1 MTMNAIILFIV
12 CTAVN
17 VVLSTIKSIL
27 TVKGNK
33 WIAAGINALTYGFY
47 SYVIILTNIDGV
59 STLAKMGITAACN
72 FVGVLAVKWVEELAR
87 KEKLWK
93 IEMTVPTKYRAAVD
107 FDLRDVPHSYIEI
120 SDKHTLFNFYCATQA
135 ESKKVKDIV
144 AQYGAKY
151 FVAESKNL

>member
-1 MTMNAIILFIV
+1 MEWMSRKKLNTKAPNLFGQDKTYAHQRHQEIV
-12 CTAVN
+12 QAM
-17 VVLSTIKSIL
+17 LPL
-27 TVKGNK
+27 F
-33 WIAAGINALTYGFY
+33 YFFY

-107 FDLRDVPHSYIEI
+107 FDLREVPHSYIEI

-144 AQYGAKY
+144 AQYDAKY

>member
-1 MTMNAIILFIV
+1 MNAIILFVI

-33 WIAAGINALTYGFY
+33 WMAASINALAYGFY
-47 SYVIILTNIDGV
+47 SYVIILTNVEGV
-59 STLAKMGITAACN
+59 STLAKMGITALCN

-93 IEMTVPTKYRAAVD
+93 IEMTIPTKYRSTVD
-107 FDLRDVPHSYIEI
+107 LELKDIPHSYIEI

-135 ESKKVKDIV
+135 ESKQVKDIV
-144 AQYGAKY
+144 NQYGAKY
-151 FVAESKNL
+151 FVSESKNL

>member
-1 MTMNAIILFIV
+1 M
-12 CTAVN
+12 
-17 VVLSTIKSIL
+17 
-27 TVKGNK
+27 
-33 WIAAGINALTYGFY
+33 
-47 SYVIILTNIDGV
+47 
-59 STLAKMGITAACN
+59 
-72 FVGVLAVKWVEELAR
+72 LAVKWVEELAR

-107 FDLRDVPHSYIEI
+107 FDLREVPHSYIEI

-151 FVAESKNL
+151 FVAESKNELPAFKLRIDNGKVFQHDRIDASSTVLKENETFGFSHIIYDNDYAVFQDSVKQEIARVQQTDTLLTTANSGVTA

>member
-1 MTMNAIILFIV
+1 M
-12 CTAVN
+12 AV
-17 VVLSTIKSIL
+17 L
-27 TVKGNK
+27 
-33 WIAAGINALTYGFY
+33 
-47 SYVIILTNIDGV
+47 
-59 STLAKMGITAACN
+59 
-72 FVGVLAVKWVEELAR
+72 LAVKWVEELAR

-107 FDLRDVPHSYIEI
+107 FDLRDIPHSYIEI
-120 SDKHTLFNFYCATQA
+120 SNKHTLFNFYCATQA

>member
-1 MTMNAIILFIV
+1 MNAIILFIV

-33 WIAAGINALTYGFY
+33 WVAAGINALTYGFY
-47 SYVIILTNIDGV
+47 SYVMILTNIDGV

-135 ESKKVKDIV
+135 ESAEVKKVID
-144 AQYGAKY
+144 AFGAKY
-151 FVAESKNL
+151 FVSESKTL